1 MSSLST
7 RTLTRRASVAAAAV
21 LALTLSACGGDNGD
35 GGTDASTPDT
45 DSTTAESA
53 DDATDDA
60 GDDDAAAPAETV
72 DLTVGVI
79 PILDV
84 APIYLGVQEGFFEEE
99 GINLTLELAQGG
111 AAIVPGVVSGQFQFG
126 FSNSISLLLAANNN
140 LGLKAIAN
148 GAQSTTDA
156 MEDFGAVVVPG
167 DSDIQDIKGLEGK
180 RIGVNTLNNIQTTT
194 INELVRQAGGDPS
207 SITYVELP
215 FPEIVQ
221 AVASGDIDAGQV
233 VEPFRTIAMNN
244 GDRDL
249 GSNYAGIMD
258 NLEVAMYFTSQAYAD
273 ENPEIVERFTDA
285 LNKSLAFANDNP
297 DMTREVLGTYTNIEP
312 AVAEAAVLPQWP
324 GEINRASVE
333 KLAELAEGDG
343 LLTTAPD
350 LDALLP

>member
-1 MSSLST
+1 MSKSPFRVS
-7 RTLTRRASVAAAAV
+7 RRAGLAAATV
-21 LALTLSACGGDNGD
+21 LALTLAACGGDGD
-35 GGTDASTPDT
+35 TDTETDAPTT
-45 DSTTAESA
+45 DSTATET
-53 DDATDDA
+53 ATDD
-60 GDDDAAAPAETV
+60 GEAPAEAV

-111 AAIVPGVVSGQFQFG
+111 AAIIPGVVSGQFQFG
-126 FSNSISLLLAANNN
+126 FSNTISLLLAQDNN

-148 GAQSTTDA
+148 GAQSTDDV

-167 DSDIQDIKGLEGK
+167 DSDVQDLTGLEGK

-194 INELVRQAGGDPS
+194 INQIVRDAGGDPS

-221 AVASGDIDAGQV
+221 AVANGDVDAGQL
-233 VEPFRTIAMNN
+233 VEPFRTMSLNA
-244 GDRDL
+244 GDRNL
-249 GSNYAGIMD
+249 GSNLAGVTD

-273 ENPEIVERFTDA
+273 ENPDIVERFTNA
-285 LNKSLAFANDNP
+285 LNKSLAFADDNP
-297 DMTREVLGTYTNIEP
+297 DMAREVLGTYTNIDP
-312 AVAEAAVLPQWP
+312 AVAEAAVLPRWP
-324 GEINRASVE
+324 GEINRESVQL
-333 KLAELAEGDG
+333 LAELAEGDG
-343 LLTTAPD
+343 LISAVPD

>member
-1 MSSLST
+1 MSMSPFRVS
-7 RTLTRRASVAAAAV
+7 RRAGLAAATV
-21 LALTLSACGGDNGD
+21 LALTLAACGGDGD
-35 GGTDASTPDT
+35 TDTETDAPTT
-45 DSTTAESA
+45 DSTATET
-53 DDATDDA
+53 ATDD
-60 GDDDAAAPAETV
+60 GEAPAEAV

-111 AAIVPGVVSGQFQFG
+111 AAIIPGVVSGQFQFG
-126 FSNSISLLLAANNN
+126 FSNTISLLLAQDNN

-148 GAQSTTDA
+148 GAQSTDDV

-167 DSDIQDIKGLEGK
+167 DSDVQDLTGLEGK

-194 INELVRQAGGDPS
+194 INQIVRDAGGDPS

-221 AVASGDIDAGQV
+221 AVANGDVDAGQL
-233 VEPFRTIAMNN
+233 VEPFRTMSLNA
-244 GDRDL
+244 GDRNL
-249 GSNYAGIMD
+249 GSNLAGVTD

-273 ENPEIVERFTDA
+273 ENPDIVERFTNA
-285 LNKSLAFANDNP
+285 LNKSLAFADDNP
-297 DMTREVLGTYTNIEP
+297 DMAREVLGTYTNIDP
-312 AVAEAAVLPQWP
+312 AVAEAAVLPRWP
-324 GEINRASVE
+324 GEINRESVQL
-333 KLAELAEGDG
+333 LAELAEGDG
-343 LLTTAPD
+343 LISAVPD

>member
-1 MSSLST
+1 MSMSPFRVS
-7 RTLTRRASVAAAAV
+7 RRAGLAAAAV
-21 LALTLSACGGDNGD
+21 LALTLTACGGDGNGD
-35 GGTDASTPDT
+35 TETDAPTTGAAATDT
-45 DSTTAESA
+45 
-53 DDATDDA
+53 ATDDA
-60 GDDDAAAPAETV
+60 EAPAETV

-126 FSNSISLLLAANNN
+126 FSNTISLLLAQDNN

-148 GAQSTTDA
+148 GAQSTDDA

-167 DSDIQDIKGLEGK
+167 DSDIQDLTGLAGK

-194 INELVRQAGGDPS
+194 INQIVREAGGDPS

-221 AVASGDIDAGQV
+221 AVANGDVDAGQL
-233 VEPFRTIAMNN
+233 VEPFRTMSLNA
-244 GDRDL
+244 GDRNL
-249 GSNYAGIMD
+249 GSNLAGVTD

-273 ENPEIVERFTDA
+273 ENPEIVERFTNA
-285 LNKSLAFANDNP
+285 LNKSLAFADDNP
-297 DMTREVLGTYTNIEP
+297 DKAREVLGTYTNIDP
-312 AVAEAAVLPQWP
+312 AVAEAAVLPRWP
-324 GEINRASVE
+324 GEINRESVQL
-333 KLAELAEGDG
+333 LAELAQSDG
-343 LLTTAPD
+343 LISAVPD

>member
-1 MSSLST
+1 MSTSPF
-7 RTLTRRASVAAAAV
+7 RVTRRAGLAAVAA
-21 LALTLSACGGDNGD
+21 LALTLTACGGDGNGD
-35 GGTDASTPDT
+35 AGETDAPTT
-45 DSTTAESA
+45 DSTATDA
-53 DDATDDA
+53 ATDDT
-60 GDDDAAAPAETV
+60 AAPAETV

-126 FSNSISLLLAANNN
+126 FSNTISLLLAQDNN

-148 GAQSTTDA
+148 GAQSTDDP

-167 DSDIQDIKGLEGK
+167 DSDIQDLTGLAGK

-194 INELVRQAGGDPS
+194 INQIVREAGGDPS

-221 AVASGDIDAGQV
+221 AVASGDVDAGQL
-233 VEPFRTIAMNN
+233 VEPFRTMSLNA

-249 GSNYAGIMD
+249 GSNLAGVAD

-273 ENPEIVERFTDA
+273 ENPDIVERFTSA
-285 LNKSLAFANDNP
+285 LNKSLAFADDNP
-297 DMTREVLGTYTNIEP
+297 DMAREVLGTYTNIDP
-312 AVAEAAVLPQWP
+312 AVAEAAVLPRWP
-324 GEINRASVE
+324 GEINRESVQL
-333 KLAELAEGDG
+333 LADLAVSDG
-343 LLTTAPD
+343 LISAVPD

>member
-1 MSSLST
+1 MSMSPFRVS
-7 RTLTRRASVAAAAV
+7 RRAGLAAAAA
-21 LALTLSACGGDNGD
+21 LALTLTACGGDGNGETAE
-35 GGTDASTPDT
+35 TDAPAT
-45 DSTTAESA
+45 DSTATETT
-53 DDATDDA
+53 TDDA
-60 GDDDAAAPAETV
+60 EAPAETV

-84 APIYLGVQEGFFEEE
+84 APIYLGVQEGFFDEE

-126 FSNSISLLLAANNN
+126 FSNTISLLLAQDNN

-148 GAQSTTDA
+148 GAQSTDDT

-167 DSDIQDIKGLEGK
+167 DSDIQDLTGLAGK

-194 INELVRQAGGDPS
+194 INQIVREAGGDPS

-221 AVASGDIDAGQV
+221 AVASGDVDAGQL
-233 VEPFRTIAMNN
+233 VEPFRTMSLNA
-244 GDRDL
+244 GDRNL
-249 GSNYAGIMD
+249 GSNLAGVTD

-273 ENPEIVERFTDA
+273 ENPDIVERFTNA
-285 LNKSLAFANDNP
+285 LNKSLAFADDNP
-297 DMTREVLGTYTNIEP
+297 DMAREVLGTYTNIDP
-312 AVAEAAVLPQWP
+312 AVAEAAVLPRWP
-324 GEINRASVE
+324 GEINRESVE
-333 KLAELAEGDG
+333 LLAELAASDG
-343 LLTTAPD
+343 LISAVPD

>member
-1 MSSLST
+1 MSMSPFRVS
-7 RTLTRRASVAAAAV
+7 RRAGLAAAAV
-21 LALTLSACGGDNGD
+21 LALTLTACGGDGD
-35 GGTDASTPDT
+35 TDTETDAPTT
-45 DSTTAESA
+45 DSAATDT
-53 DDATDDA
+53 ATDD
-60 GDDDAAAPAETV
+60 GEAPAESV

-111 AAIVPGVVSGQFQFG
+111 AAIIPGVVSGQFQFG
-126 FSNSISLLLAANNN
+126 FSNTISLLLAQDNN

-148 GAQSTTDA
+148 GAQSTDDV

-167 DSDIQDIKGLEGK
+167 DSDIQDLTDLEGK

-194 INELVRQAGGDPS
+194 INQIVRDAGGDPS

-221 AVASGDIDAGQV
+221 AVANGDVDAGQL
-233 VEPFRTIAMNN
+233 VEPFRTMSLNA
-244 GDRDL
+244 GDRNL
-249 GSNYAGIMD
+249 GSNLAGVTD

-273 ENPEIVERFTDA
+273 ENPDIVERFTNA
-285 LNKSLAFANDNP
+285 LNKSLAFADDNP
-297 DMTREVLGTYTNIEP
+297 DMAREVLGTYTNIDP
-312 AVAEAAVLPQWP
+312 AVAEAAVLPRWP
-324 GEINRASVE
+324 GEINRESVQL
-333 KLAELAEGDG
+333 LAELAESDG
-343 LLTTAPD
+343 LISAVPD